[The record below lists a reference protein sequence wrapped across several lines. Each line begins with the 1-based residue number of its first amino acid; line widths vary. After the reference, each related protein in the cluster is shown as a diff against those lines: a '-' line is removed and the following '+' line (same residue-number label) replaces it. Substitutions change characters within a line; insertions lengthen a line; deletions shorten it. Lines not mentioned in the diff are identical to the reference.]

1 MFFKSKPTYDW
12 LIAGL
17 GNPGMEYADTRHNAG
32 FMAVDLLAEKKDFEF
47 SKHKFDS
54 VCGEFKLK
62 DMRILVIK
70 PQTFMNASGKAVS
83 AAKSFYKI
91 PDDRIIILHDDIMLD
106 VGKIRM
112 RRKGS
117 DGGQKGMRD
126 IIQLLGTE
134 EIMRIKIGVGKKPR
148 PDYDVVSWV
157 LGKFPDEEKEN
168 LEKALKTAV
177 KALEEIINRGI
188 DSAMNR
194 YNGFS

>member
-1 MFFKSKPTYDW
+1 MFFKSKSTYDW
-12 LIAGL
+12 LIVGL
-17 GNPGMEYADTRHNAG
+17 GNPGMQYEATRHNAG
-32 FMAVDLLAEKKDFEF
+32 FMSVDMLSKKYNFEF

-54 VCGEFKLK
+54 VCGEFNLK

-70 PQTFMNASGKAVS
+70 PETFMNASGKAVI

-91 PDDRIIILHDDIMLD
+91 PTDRVIVIHDDMMLD

-126 IIQLLGTE
+126 IIELSGTD
-134 EIMRIKIGVGKKPR
+134 EIMRIKVGVGKKPR

-157 LGKFPDEEKEN
+157 LGKFPDEQKDELN
-168 LEKALKTAV
+168 
-177 KALEEIINRGI
+177 KALEKSVKACEEIMLRGI
-188 DSAMNR
+188 DSAMNK
-194 YNGFS
+194 YNN